1 MTYKLLYVTAETE
14 DEAKAIGRSL
24 VEARLVACANVI
36 AGMTPIFR
44 WKGRVQEGSEAI
56 LIAKT
61 RADLVP
67 AATRLIVEAHAY
79 DLPCVIALPIETGH
93 QPFLD
98 WIGTETGDPI

>member
-36 AGMTPIFR
+36 AGMTPIFW
-44 WKGRVQEGSEAI
+44 WKGCVQEGSEAI

-79 DLPCVIALPIETGH
+79 DLPCVVALPIEPGH

>member
-1 MTYKLLYVTAETE
+1 MTYKLLYVTAQTE

-61 RADLVP
+61 RAELVP

-79 DLPCVIALPIETGH
+79 DLPCVVALPIEPGH

-98 WIGTETGDPI
+98 WIGTETGDRI